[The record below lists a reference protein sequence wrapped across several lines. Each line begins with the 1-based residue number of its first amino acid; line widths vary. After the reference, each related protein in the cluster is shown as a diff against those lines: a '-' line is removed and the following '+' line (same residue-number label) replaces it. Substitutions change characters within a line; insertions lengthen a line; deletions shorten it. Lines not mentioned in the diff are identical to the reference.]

1 MSKWLLSLPVLCTI
15 AIWLTPEQATPKG
28 TWVASAD
35 AQTASVSG
43 RVAQPTWKK
52 LNPVWW
58 LLNDDEPDPPD
69 WQLPGKPYL
78 IRQLSWYARN
88 PLQNFG
94 RYVIGVS
101 DRNYTVVGTAPV
113 YATNWSSVEPGGT
126 GWKTSTIHL
135 GWLRLPYVSY
145 ESEHLVRRVAM
156 VGILRLQVQHKE
168 FRRSALVTCRRPRGV
183 SARTR
188 RAENDVQPFSRRNP
202 QPFAPIR
209 VVLPSI
215 ATRYPPC
222 E

>member
-15 AIWLTPEQATPKG
+15 AIWLTPEQAAPKG

-58 LLNDDEPDPPD
+58 FLNDDEPDPPD

-88 PLQNFG
+88 PLQKFG

-101 DRNYTVVGTAPV
+101 DRNYIVVGTAPV
-113 YATNWSSVEPGGT
+113 YATNWSDVEPGGT

-135 GWLRLPYVSY
+135 GWLRLTYVSY
-145 ESEHLVRRVAM
+145 ESEHVLWYA
-156 VGILRLQVQHKE
+156 GWQWSGFFGFKFNIKNSAVQ
-168 FRRSALVTCRRPRGV
+168 LW
-183 SARTR
+183 
-188 RAENDVQPFSRRNP
+188 
-202 QPFAPIR
+202 
-209 VVLPSI
+209 
-215 ATRYPPC
+215 
-222 E
+222 